1 MIARV
6 TREAFTNDG
15 WLARNEPVIITGALD
30 DWRIDERW
38 TPEALAN
45 IAQTRRIT
53 LSTAGDG
60 QYRLKPSHDIRRSNA
75 FENTEVEF
83 GVAARRMLDADADEH
98 VYVMQ
103 QPIPQMLPELLDNL
117 VVPEWIASSRPMIN
131 LWFGRRTSSQLH
143 FDYSNNLFAQ
153 LYGSKEFALF
163 APDETPRLY
172 PYHHDAAT
180 AHLSNVE
187 PDQPDLAAYP
197 DYAHAEAIRF
207 TIHAGELLY
216 MPVFWW
222 HHVRAPEVSVS
233 VNFWWYPSLEQILG
247 ASNATRAL
255 PGFYAGDRL
264 AEFRMGFLDPAGLDF
279 AAASALFLERG
290 RNWGAGLF
298 AIAALD
304 DWGRRHAVGEAAGS
318 ADAAGVAGVA
328 GMAEAAGAANARAPG
343 SRLSQLAEDLQP
355 VRAALLTDPELSP
368 ERRAAIVDSAALS
381 ALLAESHDDARIEP
395 ARVAALLDALRAC
408 ESTGEGVGSSLA
420 AAS

>member
-15 WLARNEPVIITGALD
+15 WLTRNEPVIITGALD

-60 QYRLKPSHDIRRSNA
+60 QYRLRPSHDIRRSNA
-75 FENTEVEF
+75 FENTEVAF
-83 GVAARRMLDADADEH
+83 GVAARRMLDADADDH
-98 VYVMQ
+98 AYVMQ

-131 LWFGRRTSSQLH
+131 LWFGRRTVSQLH

-187 PDQPDLAAYP
+187 PEQPDLAAYP
-197 DYAHAEAIRF
+197 DYARAEAIRF

-222 HHVRAPEVSVS
+222 HHVRAPDVSVS

-290 RNWGAGLF
+290 RHWGAGLF

-304 DWGRRHAVGEAAGS
+304 DWGRRNLAGEAA
-318 ADAAGVAGVA
+318 
-328 GMAEAAGAANARAPG
+328 EARAPG

-355 VRAALLTDPELSP
+355 VRAALLTDQALSP

-381 ALLAESHDDARIEP
+381 ALLAESHDDARVEP
-395 ARVAALLDALRAC
+395 ARVAALLDALGA
-408 ESTGEGVGSSLA
+408 SEGAGRSLA